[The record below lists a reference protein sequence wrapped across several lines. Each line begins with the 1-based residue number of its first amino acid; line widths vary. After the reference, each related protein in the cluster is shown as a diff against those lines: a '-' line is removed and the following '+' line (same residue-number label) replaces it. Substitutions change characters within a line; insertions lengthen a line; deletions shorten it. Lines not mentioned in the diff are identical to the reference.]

1 MQVELGLLTFHV
13 VTRHFTVLG
22 VCVGVLRDVTV
33 LEHSAGAAARGDRR
47 RIYSPRDG
55 VPRCVAVCITS
66 PLLALMVSE
75 GATPYPR
82 VAHELMLRSPVA

>member
-33 LEHSAGAAARGDRR
+33 LEHVLEQLREAIADGFTVRGT
-47 RIYSPRDG
+47 G
-55 VPRCVAVCITS
+55 CLAVS
-66 PLLALMVSE
+66 QYAS
-75 GATPYPR
+75 R
-82 VAHELMLRSPVA
+82 VRYLR